1 MKIYEVHIGM
11 AGIEGK
17 VHSYNEFT
25 QNVLPRVLD
34 LGYNTI

>member
-11 AGIEGK
+11 AGIEER
-17 VHSYNEFT
+17 VHTFKEFT
-25 QNVLPRVLD
+25 LEILPRIVK

>member
-11 AGIEGK
+11 AGIEER
-17 VHSYNEFT
+17 VHTFKEFT
-25 QNVLPRVLD
+25 KFVLPRVVE